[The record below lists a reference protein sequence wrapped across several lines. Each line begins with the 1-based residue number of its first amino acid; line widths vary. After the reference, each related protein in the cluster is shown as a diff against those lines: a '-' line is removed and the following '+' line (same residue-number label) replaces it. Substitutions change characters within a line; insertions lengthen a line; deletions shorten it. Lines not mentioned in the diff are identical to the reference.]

1 MNKELPLSLTR
12 LTNQL
17 QGNYVQGETVAQRI
31 PTQLVDSI
39 SINWAGS
46 CKSYRRNSNNSF
58 FLYKH
63 TGLKRRKMFG
73 GEKEKGLDKQT
84 DTTTAGWFQ
93 SIGRAIDEKEKEN
106 PFSFS

>member
-1 MNKELPLSLTR
+1 
-12 LTNQL
+12 
-17 QGNYVQGETVAQRI
+17 
-31 PTQLVDSI
+31 
-39 SINWAGS
+39 
-46 CKSYRRNSNNSF
+46 
-58 FLYKH
+58 
-63 TGLKRRKMFG
+63 MFGG

>member
-73 GEKEKGLDKQT
+73 GGKKKKGWINKQIQQPP
-84 DTTTAGWFQ
+84 GGSNQ
-93 SIGRAIDEKEKEN
+93 SGER
-106 PFSFS
+106 